1 MKKKIAILGSRGIP
15 NHYSGFEQLAE
26 YLAQGLVKMG
36 YEVSVYNSHDHP
48 YQEKTWN
55 GVNIIHCHDPEY
67 KMGTFGQFIYDL
79 NCIKDSRK
87 RNFDLIFQLGYTSST
102 VWFWYLPKGSKIATN
117 MDGLE
122 WKRSKYS
129 KPVQQFLKV
138 AEWLGVIGSDRLISD
153 SLGIQ
158 AYLKKKYKKDSSF
171 IPYGAHL
178 FSDPNPEVLSEFN
191 LKPGEYDM
199 LVARMEPENN
209 IEMIIKGYLT
219 SKRSRKLVVVGNT
232 QKTPHGRYLK
242 EQYQNENGVMFT
254 EGIFDIDK
262 LNNIRHHCH
271 LYFHGHSVGGTNPS
285 LLEAMA
291 SSALMAAHDNPFN
304 KAILEG
310 EAYYFSN
317 PEDVTTAIE
326 TSNKAEKMQW
336 ITDNRK
342 KITDKY
348 TWDAIVKGYAQVIE
362 ELTNGK
368 A

>member
-1 MKKKIAILGSRGIP
+1 MSKKIAILGSRGIP

-67 KMGTFGQFIYDL
+67 KYGTFGQFIYDL

-102 VWFWYLPKGSKIATN
+102 IWFWLLPKKSKIVTN

-122 WKRSKYS
+122 WKRAKYS

-138 AEWLGVIGSDRLISD
+138 AEWLGVVSSDRLIAD

-158 AYLKKKYKKDSSF
+158 EYLKKKFKKDSSF
-171 IPYGAHL
+171 IPYGAYL
-178 FSDPNPEVLSEFN
+178 FNNPEVKILNEFG
-191 LKPGEYDM
+191 LKAYEYDM

-209 IEMIIKGYLT
+209 VETIIKGYLQT
-219 SKRSRKLVVVGNT
+219 DRKRKLVVVGNT
-232 QKTPHGRYLK
+232 QGTPHGQYLK
-242 EQYQNENGVMFT
+242 STYSQEQGVVFT
-254 EGIFDIDK
+254 EGIFDIDV
-262 LNNIRHHCH
+262 LNNIRHFSY

-291 SSALMAAHDNPFN
+291 SSCLMAAHNNAFN
-304 KAILEG
+304 KAILET
-310 EAYYFSN
+310 EAFYFSN
-317 PEDVTTAIE
+317 PNEVAEIISTNTKDENHPWI
-326 TSNKAEKMQW
+326 KA
-336 ITDNRK
+336 NRG
-342 KITDKY
+342 KITEKY
-348 TWDAIVKGYAQVIE
+348 TWQAIVDGYAKVIE
-362 ELTNGK
+362 ELYNE
-368 A
+368 

>member
-1 MKKKIAILGSRGIP
+1 MSKKIAILGSRGIP

-26 YLAQGLVKMG
+26 YLAQGLVQMG
-36 YEVSVYNSHDHP
+36 YDVSVYNSHNHL

-67 KMGTFGQFIYDL
+67 KMGTVGQFIYDL
-79 NCIKDSRK
+79 NCIKDSRN

-102 VWFWYLPKGSKIATN
+102 IWFWLLPKKSKIATN

-138 AEWLGVIGSDRLISD
+138 AEWLGVISSDRLISD

-158 AYLKKKYKKDSSF
+158 SYIKRRFNKDSSF

-178 FSDPNPEVLSEFN
+178 FNDPQVESLTEFG
-191 LKPGEYDM
+191 LEPYQYDM

-209 IEMIIKGYLT
+209 IEIIIKGFLKT
-219 SKRSRKLVVVGNT
+219 NTGRKLIVVGNT
-232 QKTPHGRYLK
+232 QGTQHGKYLK
-242 EQYQNENGVMFT
+242 STYSDKPGVIFT
-254 EGIFDIDK
+254 EGIFDINK
-262 LNNIRHHCH
+262 LNNIRHFSN

-291 SSALMAAHDNPFN
+291 SSCLMAAHDNPFN
-304 KAILEG
+304 KAILET
-310 EAYYFSN
+310 EAFYFSN
-317 PEDVTTAIE
+317 PQDVADIISKEEKKNNSEWVKLNREKIE
-326 TSNKAEKMQW
+326 Q
-336 ITDNRK
+336 
-342 KITDKY
+342 KY
-348 TWDAIVKGYAQVIE
+348 TWDAIVNGYAKVIT
-362 ELTNGK
+362 ELTNG
-368 A
+368 